1 MSDLDVQ
8 VRSMLAEAGL
18 NEEGSEEL
26 VRLLAGLD
34 ATYVDG
40 VAPEPGPELAAL
52 LGGGDAPRA
61 RPRRPRGRRAAATG
75 LFALGVVASTG
86 WAAAANELPRPAQR
100 WVADFSERYLPF
112 DLPYPQPAAPAGA
125 PGPTSERKD
134 GSSWVDAH
142 DARPVGE
149 GDAGGSSTLWRRDVS
164 GRDSDVDVDVDERYS
179 GDSETDPGEEWETD
193 RRDAREDAT
202 QERGQEAE
210 EDSRSETPASSPQD
224 AEESETE
231 DLESSDGADS
241 GDGYAEPASD
251 APEESSD
258 D

>member
-8 VRSMLAEAGL
+8 VRSMLAEAGI

-26 VRLLAGLD
+26 VRLLASLD

-40 VAPEPGPELAAL
+40 AAPEPGPELAVL
-52 LGGGDAPRA
+52 LGGREAPLA

-75 LFALGVVASTG
+75 LVALGVVASTG

-100 WVADFSERYLPF
+100 WVADFSQRYLPF
-112 DLPYPQPAAPAGA
+112 DLPYPQPVTPAGG

-134 GSSWVDAH
+134 GPSWLDAH
-142 DARPVGE
+142 DARPVVE
-149 GDAGGSSTLWRRDVS
+149 RDAGGGSTLWRRDAS
-164 GRDSDVDVDVDERYS
+164 GDDSDVDVDADERYS
-179 GDSETDPGEEWETD
+179 GDSETDSGEDRETD
-193 RRDAREDAT
+193 LGDEREDAT
-202 QERGQEAE
+202 REWGQEAE
-210 EDSRSETPASSPQD
+210 EDSGSETPASTPQS
-224 AEESETE
+224 AEESDTE
-231 DLESSDGADS
+231 DVESSDGADG
-241 GDGYAEPASD
+241 GDGYTEPASD